1 MHGIL
6 QEGDLFSGLVYKS
19 VFHDTTFGQTWKT
32 SFRFL
37 WFKIK
42 QKTIRQKR
50 KNRAKFSGFL
60 PVL

>member
-19 VFHDTTFGQTWKT
+19 VFRDTTFGQTWKT

-37 WFKIK
+37 WI
-42 QKTIRQKR
+42 
-50 KNRAKFSGFL
+50 
-60 PVL
+60 